1 MRWLRRLL
9 EVHPSGY
16 YAWQKQP
23 RSTRSIANRRLT
35 GLIKQFWL
43 ESGGVYVYRKIHCD
57 LRDVGE
63 QCGQNRVYRLMR
75 AAGLPA

>member
-1 MRWLRRLL
+1 MRYTFIRTHRTVWPVRWLCRLL

-23 RSTRSIANRRLT
+23 RAARSVVNQRLT

-43 ESGGVYVYRKIHCD
+43 ESGGVY
-57 LRDVGE
+57 
-63 QCGQNRVYRLMR
+63 
-75 AAGLPA
+75 GLSQDPL